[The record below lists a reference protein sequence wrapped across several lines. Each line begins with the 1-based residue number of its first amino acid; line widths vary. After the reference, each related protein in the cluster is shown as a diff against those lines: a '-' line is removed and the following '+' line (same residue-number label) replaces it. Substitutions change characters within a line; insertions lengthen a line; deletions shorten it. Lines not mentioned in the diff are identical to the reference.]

1 MMALPV
7 QSKQFRKIFLDLL
20 FNNKDIFEAIKN
32 GQKNDIDKYFNKN
45 LFGEA
50 KIIIND
56 ILFLDTF

>member
-1 MMALPV
+1 MALPV